1 MSRRPERTLLVVGS
15 LFKRK
20 PVAEGPPDPER
31 LKSLLFDSVA
41 RGQKAET
48 AALCRQHHEAI
59 WGCWPG
65 WVFFLMQLQS
75 QPDKAK
81 EYATSLRGIADAM
94 AEEMG
99 DKRFLNAFG
108 G

>member
-1 MSRRPERTLLVVGS
+1 MGS
-15 LFKRK
+15 LFKGK
-20 PVAEGPPDPER
+20 KSGGGAPDAES
-31 LKSLLFDSVA
+31 LKSQLFASVA
-41 RGQKAET
+41 SGQKAET

-59 WGCWPG
+59 WTAWPG

-81 EYATSLRGIADAM
+81 DYATSLRGIADAM